1 MRIRLLLVAVAFT
14 VLAGSA
20 AVGGEYRRSCQACCS
35 AYGLVHCPAWPALYY
50 GGGSIVLSSPVISA
64 RSARAIAE
72 AFPPPRAKWRFDLRT
87 RVITVHSPW

>member
-20 AVGGEYRRSCQACCS
+20 AVGGEYRRSCQTCCS
-35 AYGLVHCPAWPALYY
+35 AYGLVQCHAWPVLYY
-50 GGGSIVLSSPVISA
+50 DLSSPVISA

-72 AFPPPRAKWRFDLRT
+72 AFPPPPAKWRFDLRT